1 MGGRCVALA
10 AVAAILSIACGSS
23 PSALDRDYAS
33 AQEQMRRGRI
43 DAALEAAADAAT
55 RAERAGDE
63 LRTWRFRLL
72 VADAELSR
80 GSLAAARRWLDDTVP
95 QKSELNTVRGRQLQL
110 LARSKVAQGQL
121 DEAPALIAAAK
132 PLAEADPALLA
143 DLELLESQVLYR
155 TGRAAQADTL
165 LGATLKRVSAEGDP
179 YRLAQVS
186 IASGMGLVTRGRY
199 DEALPHFERVVENA
213 ALEGTTVQAQALNNA
228 GLCHARLGQFDQAI
242 ALQQRAVASQ
252 ESGRTQS
259 LAQALG
265 ELGSTYLLREDYAQS
280 VEYLRRAFGIAA
292 DAGLAGDAALFARN
306 LAAAYV
312 AMEQWDDAAH
322 YNQEAARL
330 AQSSGGRLG
339 SGRPCHE
346 VRIPACPCPESRG
359 W

>member
-80 GSLAAARRWLDDTVP
+80 GSLAAARRWLDDPVP
-95 QKSELNTVRGRQLQL
+95 QKSELNSVRGRQLQL

-132 PLAEADPALLA
+132 PLADADPALLA

-179 YRLAQVS
+179 YRL
-186 IASGMGLVTRGRY
+186 
-199 DEALPHFERVVENA
+199 
-213 ALEGTTVQAQALNNA
+213 
-228 GLCHARLGQFDQAI
+228 
-242 ALQQRAVASQ
+242 
-252 ESGRTQS
+252 
-259 LAQALG
+259 
-265 ELGSTYLLREDYAQS
+265 
-280 VEYLRRAFGIAA
+280 
-292 DAGLAGDAALFARN
+292 
-306 LAAAYV
+306 
-312 AMEQWDDAAH
+312 
-322 YNQEAARL
+322 
-330 AQSSGGRLG
+330 
-339 SGRPCHE
+339 
-346 VRIPACPCPESRG
+346 
-359 W
+359 